1 MARLSLCGENVL
13 FEIILLLISYY
24 YLRHGLYPL
33 LTGKP
38 VIKADATRKTVIGL
52 LVLELVGSLIA
63 VFIALVALYG
73 YSYRGTTV
81 GDWSFYALLFL
92 ASLLVLWVFYRLEND
107 SYTLK
112 QSMALVAV
120 HPDYA
125 MTAVRE
131 TLDEMALNYQDGLSG
146 FYIDDL
152 DVTVPVTVSG
162 KRIRFSVSRPL
173 DKIFLNQ
180 FCRNYQRVYAQKQ
193 FPLAHRFAWFS
204 TGIGLAVLLIAT
216 ASMYE
221 YWHVIHNIVTQIS
234 DLIASSN

>member
-1 MARLSLCGENVL
+1 ML

-38 VIKADATRKTVIGL
+38 AIKADATRKTVIGL

-73 YSYRGTTV
+73 YSYRGITV
-81 GDWSFYALLFL
+81 DDWSFYTLLFL
-92 ASLLVLWVFYRLEND
+92 VSLLVLWVFYRLEND
-107 SYTLK
+107 SYSLK
-112 QSMALVAV
+112 LSMALVAV

-131 TLDEMALNYQDGLSG
+131 TLDDMALNYQDGLSG
-146 FYIDDL
+146 FYIDEF

-162 KRIRFSVSRPL
+162 KRIRFSVNRPL

-193 FPLAHRFAWFS
+193 FPLAHRFAWLS
-204 TGIGLAVLLIAT
+204 TGIGLAVLVIAT
-216 ASMYE
+216 VNMYE
-221 YWHVIHNIVTQIS
+221 YWGVIHNVVTQMT
-234 DLIASSN
+234 DLIAGSS